1 MYGEPF
7 LFVEPI
13 GVRCPE
19 DDKVFHYVQ
28 ARLKEINEDRLDG
41 ESEAKEE
48 IPLTLMN
55 LPSMEGLHEMEQE
68 HQGVLG
74 EDNNRRTKESYKVE
88 LEMLLKD
95 LEEKE
100 RECEMIEKRSTQDI
114 QVEDV
119 GTLQELIQAGQTRLA
134 TQQREMEQL
143 EQFYLKFNKGEDGG
157 SSSNVNLVMDE
168 RLQTIMRK
176 CRMEENN
183 LAIEK
188 KGVEKARSTL
198 NRLKEMKD
206 ADPIDRSL
214 QSDSLSVDVED
225 LSSSTEIEKLKMKL
239 ASVKRLEQKLEE
251 KMVWPKAHI
260 SFMTLLKKWW
270 IQNKMWNHDLTLLKR
285 EERVARAQIER
296 EKKKR
301 EEQGKMD
308 GV

>member
-1 MYGEPF
+1 
-7 LFVEPI
+7 
-13 GVRCPE
+13 
-19 DDKVFHYVQ
+19 
-28 ARLKEINEDRLDG
+28 
-41 ESEAKEE
+41 
-48 IPLTLMN
+48 
-55 LPSMEGLHEMEQE
+55 
-68 HQGVLG
+68 
-74 EDNNRRTKESYKVE
+74 
-88 LEMLLKD
+88 
-95 LEEKE
+95 
-100 RECEMIEKRSTQDI
+100 
-114 QVEDV
+114 
-119 GTLQELIQAGQTRLA
+119 
-134 TQQREMEQL
+134 
-143 EQFYLKFNKGEDGG
+143 
-157 SSSNVNLVMDE
+157 MDE
-168 RLQTIMRK
+168 RLQTIMGK

-188 KGVEKARSTL
+188 GGVEKARSTL

-206 ADPIDRSL
+206 ADPTDQSL
-214 QSDSLSVDVED
+214 QSDSLSMDVED

-260 SFMTLLKKWW
+260 SLMTLLKKWW